1 MSANSGGRR
10 PGGSAYGVAPPGY
23 RLPEAT
29 HLGRVKLQ
37 VTSLERSLDFY
48 SRIIGLRTLESTAN
62 RTALGAQLDSA
73 PLVELL
79 ERPGAAPVPHQGRLG
94 LYHFALRLPSRAALA
109 RFTRHA
115 ADVGARMG
123 MADHLVSEAVYLS
136 DPDGHGIEI
145 YADRPRSQWQR
156 RGRQLVMGTE
166 PLNVAD
172 LLAQIGDGP
181 FEGLPAGTVVG
192 HVHLHVGDL
201 GKAGAFYHDA
211 LGFDKIVWDYPG
223 ALFLSA
229 GGYHHHLGV
238 NTWASEAPRAGP
250 DDARLIAWTVIVPEP
265 GAADRAADSIKAAG
279 HAISGQSGHWLVE
292 DPWGTAVEISSR
304 TNG

>member
-1 MSANSGGRR
+1 MSAKTGERPPVGSG
-10 PGGSAYGVAPPGY
+10 YGIAPPGY
-23 RLPEAT
+23 RLPAAT
-29 HLGRVKLQ
+29 HLGRVTLQ
-37 VTSLERSLDFY
+37 VASLERSLDFY
-48 SRIIGLRTLESTAN
+48 GRIIGLQTLR
-62 RTALGAQLDSA
+62 RTAHGAALGHQSA
-73 PLVELL
+73 AAHLIELL
-79 ERPGAAPVPHQGRLG
+79 ERPGAVPVPRQGRLG
-94 LYHFALRLPSRAALA
+94 LYHFALRLPDRAALA
-109 RFTRHA
+109 RFIRHA

-145 YADRPRSQWQR
+145 YADRPRSQWQH

-166 PLNVAD
+166 PLNVAN
-172 LLAQIGDGP
+172 LLARIGDGP
-181 FEGLPAGTVVG
+181 LGGLPVGTAVG

-201 GKAGAFYHDA
+201 ETAGAFYHDA

-238 NTWASEAPRAGP
+238 NTWASDAPPAGP

-265 GAADRAADSIKAAG
+265 SAANRAADSIRAAG
-279 HAISGQSGHWLVE
+279 YTVNGRSGHWLVE

-304 TNG
+304 TNA